1 MPGYVNRRNFLAAGV
16 AASASLA
23 FPLKRAASEQAVA
36 KRRIFA
42 VGGQAFSDPGRVL
55 LHYLLSLTG
64 KNEPTVYYLPTA
76 AGDNPAQIAGWY
88 EIATQAPCRPRHLR
102 LFDGSGRMK
111 NIEKQ
116 LLSADAIWVGGGNT
130 LNMLAIWKAQE
141 VDVVLRK
148 AWEQGVVL
156 AGESAGMICWFEEGN
171 SDSRPERLTVVKGL
185 GFLKGSACPHYSPD
199 SGRGRD
205 YHRMLA
211 DGEIKE
217 GIGCDDG
224 AGVLFEGAELT
235 KVISVSSN
243 ASAYRV
249 RIVGDKAVAE
259 RLRPEV
265 LTSQTNPS

>member
-1 MPGYVNRRNFLAAGV
+1 
-16 AASASLA
+16 
-23 FPLKRAASEQAVA
+23 
-36 KRRIFA
+36 
-42 VGGQAFSDPGRVL
+42 
-55 LHYLLSLTG
+55 
-64 KNEPTVYYLPTA
+64 
-76 AGDNPAQIAGWY
+76 
-88 EIATQAPCRPRHLR
+88 
-102 LFDGSGRMK
+102 MK

-116 LLSADAIWVGGGNT
+116 LLSADAIWVGGWNT

-211 DGEIKE
+211 DGE
-217 GIGCDDG
+217 
-224 AGVLFEGAELT
+224 
-235 KVISVSSN
+235 
-243 ASAYRV
+243 
-249 RIVGDKAVAE
+249 
-259 RLRPEV
+259 
-265 LTSQTNPS
+265 LTSSPPKPDGCRWRFLRRTPVGFVSRRRNFPGAPPGRRFI